1 MSKIFD
7 ITLHGV
13 LIFEHITIKYTV
25 LKKFQRENDQNFL
38 CLDNS
43 RLIINK
49 SGGKMHILIP
59 KIDT

>member
-25 LKKFQRENDQNFL
+25 LKKFQRENDQIFL
-38 CLDNS
+38 CLDNYKQK
-43 RLIINK
+43 R
-49 SGGKMHILIP
+49 GKNAYF
-59 KIDT
+59 DTEN